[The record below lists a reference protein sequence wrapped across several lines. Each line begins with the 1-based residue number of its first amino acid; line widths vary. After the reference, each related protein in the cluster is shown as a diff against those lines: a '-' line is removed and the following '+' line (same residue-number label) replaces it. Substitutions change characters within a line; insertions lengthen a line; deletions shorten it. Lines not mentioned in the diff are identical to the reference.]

1 MTDKQFKSLKFL
13 LELLIFG
20 VSLIILAI
28 GLTNRGTTGAIVDGL
43 AGLLF
48 VLLGIASVSTG

>member
-20 VSLIILAI
+20 VCLIILAI